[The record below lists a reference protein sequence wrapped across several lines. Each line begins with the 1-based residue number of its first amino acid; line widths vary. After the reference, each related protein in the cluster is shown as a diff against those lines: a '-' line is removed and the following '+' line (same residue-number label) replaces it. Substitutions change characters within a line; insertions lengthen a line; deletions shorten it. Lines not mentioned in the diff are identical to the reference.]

1 MESDDGPLPIVL
13 AYKGRDDE
21 GLQRGPC
28 ASENLL
34 DKRTKLL
41 RKPQSDEITMRI
53 IHGPGGCLWG
63 GRHLQSL
70 PEKRQDKIQRDPFF
84 LFVAK
89 TVFLK
94 TGNIRWVASSSF
106 AKNCFPENK

>member
-1 MESDDGPLPIVL
+1 MESDDGPLAIVL
-13 AYKGRDDE
+13 AYKEMDGE

-34 DKRTKLL
+34 NKRTKLL

-53 IHGPGGCLWG
+53 IHGPGGCLGG

-70 PEKRQDKIQRDPFF
+70 PEKRQDKIQKDRFF
-84 LFVAK
+84 LFVSTA
-89 TVFLK
+89 L
-94 TGNIRWVASSSF
+94 
-106 AKNCFPENK
+106 

>member
-1 MESDDGPLPIVL
+1 
-13 AYKGRDDE
+13 
-21 GLQRGPC
+21 
-28 ASENLL
+28 
-34 DKRTKLL
+34 
-41 RKPQSDEITMRI
+41 MRI
-53 IHGPGGCLWG
+53 IHGPGGCLGG

-70 PEKRQDKIQRDPFF
+70 AEKRQDKIQRDRFF

-106 AKNCFPENK
+106 AKNSFPENKQLPILEGRVFQFCLKPKRH